1 MENSFTENI
10 KKNKDALTK
19 ILENEKYKKIFD
31 DLVAVSINSLR
42 SGGSI
47 FIAGNGGRASQA
59 DHFAGELVG
68 RFFIEGESL
77 KAFSLNSNS
86 TIITCIANDFS
97 YNEIFSQQLSGQLHE
112 NDLFIGIST
121 SGRSKNIIKA
131 IEYCNFQGNNTIL
144 LTGDYDTEIT
154 SNKNLI
160 FKVPSTNTPTI
171 QEVHIILLHSLAEE
185 IEKTLRRQK

>member
-1 MENSFTENI
+1 MENSCTENM
-10 KKNKDALTK
+10 KEGKDALTK
-19 ILENEKYKKIFD
+19 ILENKKYKKIFD

-47 FIAGNGGRASQA
+47 FIAGNGGSASQA

-68 RFFIEGESL
+68 RFFIEGDSL

-97 YNEIFSQQLSGQLHE
+97 YDEIFSQQLSGQLHK

-131 IEYCNFQGNNTIL
+131 IEYCNIQGNNTIL